1 MPTSNGFTIPL
12 NASPGWY
19 EDFFQMMQRTYVAV
33 SVGLLYDYFL
43 TLDLE
48 VEFVWKQPWKL
59 GSILYLF
66 VRYFGTLYNLAST
79 ILMLLPESALV
90 SIYNSYLERWASFLI
105 WWSVQGILQ
114 MRLYAL
120 YHCSKR
126 LLGFMLVTF
135 MTEVGV
141 SLWILVSNSHAIDCT
156 EGLML
161 FVLVWVTASQNGD
174 TSGSQVSFLR
184 PCYVYFPSVFQLMDV
199 LVQGNV
205 LYFLSPLIAFVAILI
220 SLIRWSFLETEA
232 I

>member
-1 MPTSNGFTIPL
+1 
-12 NASPGWY
+12 
-19 EDFFQMMQRTYVAV
+19 
-33 SVGLLYDYFL
+33 
-43 TLDLE
+43 
-48 VEFVWKQPWKL
+48 
-59 GSILYLF
+59 
-66 VRYFGTLYNLAST
+66 
-79 ILMLLPESALV
+79 
-90 SIYNSYLERWASFLI
+90 
-105 WWSVQGILQ
+105 

-141 SLWILVSNSHAIDCT
+141 SLWILVSNSHAIDVHRGANAVCSSLGNGIT
-156 EGLML
+156 EWGYIWVPGLIFETML
-161 FVLVWVTASQNGD
+161 CLFSVCVGVKHSRG
-174 TSGSQVSFLR
+174 R
-184 PCYVYFPSVFQLMDV
+184 PHHSVKFNRFQLMDV